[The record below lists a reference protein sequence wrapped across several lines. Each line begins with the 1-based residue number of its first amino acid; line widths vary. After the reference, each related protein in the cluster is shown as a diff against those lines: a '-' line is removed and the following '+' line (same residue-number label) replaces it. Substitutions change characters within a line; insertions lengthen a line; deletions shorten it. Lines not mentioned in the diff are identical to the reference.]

1 MNSNRD
7 VIVRLFQEGRKQ
19 SDIARSLNLS
29 MQLVSKAIKRY
40 KETGSNKDRP
50 GKGRKRNINIT
61 KIQRKIKS
69 RIQRNPRTSTRK
81 LAKSTGISKSST
93 HRILKNVL
101 HLKAYKLKKANALDD
116 NNKATRLDRC
126 KAMKRRFANGRHRSI
141 LFSDEKIFT
150 IEQAYNSQ
158 NDRIWSLEAPT
169 QEERIVSRKQKPK
182 SVMIWAGVT
191 HNGKTPLVFVDDN
204 MKINKESYR
213 AILET
218 KLLPWAQEH
227 FGEDQWTFQ
236 QDSAPA
242 HKSKDTQNWIRSN
255 FPDFISKEEWPPY
268 SPDLNPMDYS
278 IWSILESKACA
289 KPHKSV
295 KSLKLAL
302 KKEWNKLSLETLKNV
317 VDNFPKRLDLCIKA
331 GGGHFE

>member
-29 MQLVSKAIKRY
+29 RQLVSKAIKRY

-218 KLLPWAQEH
+218 KLLL
-227 FGEDQWTFQ
+227 
-236 QDSAPA
+236 
-242 HKSKDTQNWIRSN
+242 
-255 FPDFISKEEWPPY
+255 WPK
-268 SPDLNPMDYS
+268 NT
-278 IWSILESKACA
+278 
-289 KPHKSV
+289 SV
-295 KSLKLAL
+295 KINGHSNKIPLQRTSPKTLKIGSEAISLISFL
-302 KKEWNKLSLETLKNV
+302 KKN
-317 VDNFPKRLDLCIKA
+317 
-331 GGGHFE
+331 GHHILPI